1 MSAAAD
7 GQAQTTAPASG
18 APGPPLPHHPLVRHR
33 LGPRFWIPLAWTAMV
48 VVLAASASLLPLRS
62 PIEADFTAISNWP
75 DATYWFGTDQLGRDI
90 FSRAVFGARI
100 SLMVGLFAP
109 AFGLGVGIFLG
120 LAAGYFRGRTE
131 SIIVAAMDAIMA
143 FPGILV
149 VLAVTAYVGASTAIL
164 ILLLGFLTIPAFMR
178 VARANTL
185 VFAERE
191 FVLAA
196 RAMGAT
202 HARVLTLEI
211 LPNVMIP
218 MLIYALLAVSRI
230 IVVEGVLSFLGLSV
244 PPPQPTWGNMIAD
257 GQADLATLPYIPFI
271 PSALML
277 LTLLSINLIGERLRA
292 RTDFRGS
299 AL

>member
-1 MSAAAD
+1 MSATVDDRAEITAS
-7 GQAQTTAPASG
+7 TTG
-18 APGPPLPHHPLVRHR
+18 TLNRPLIRRR
-33 LGPRFWIPLAWTAMV
+33 LGLRFWVPMTWTAIV
-48 VVLAASASLLPLRS
+48 VVLAATANLLPLRN
-62 PIEADFTAISNWP
+62 PTDADFTVISNWP

-90 FSRAVFGARI
+90 FARSVFGARI
-100 SLMVGLFAP
+100 SLIIGLLAP
-109 AFGLGVGIFLG
+109 TIGLGVGVFLG

-131 SIIVAAMDAIMA
+131 AVIVAVMDAIMA

-149 VLAVTAYVGASTAIL
+149 VLAVTAYIGANTAIL

-191 FVLAA
+191 FVVAA

-202 HARVLTLEI
+202 HGRVLTLEI
-211 LPNVMIP
+211 LPNVIVP
-218 MLIYALLAVSRI
+218 MLIYALLVVSRI
-230 IVVEGVLSFLGLSV
+230 IVIEGVLSFLGLSV

-257 GQADLATLPYIPFI
+257 GQADLATLPYIAFV
-271 PSALML
+271 PSALMF
-277 LTLLSINLIGERLRA
+277 LTVLSINLIGERLRA

>member
-1 MSAAAD
+1 MSAAVD
-7 GQAQTTAPASG
+7 GEAQTTAPASG
-18 APGPPLPHHPLVRHR
+18 APSPRLARHR
-33 LGPRFWIPLAWTAMV
+33 LGLGFWIPLLWTTMV
-48 VVLAASASLLPLRS
+48 VVLAAIANLLPLRS
-62 PIEADFTAISNWP
+62 PIETDFTAISNWP
-75 DATYWFGTDQLGRDI
+75 DATHWFGTDQLGRDI

-100 SLMVGLFAP
+100 SLVVGLFAP
-109 AFGLGVGIFLG
+109 ALGLGVGIFLG
-120 LAAGYFRGRTE
+120 MAAGYFRGRTE
-131 SIIVAAMDAIMA
+131 SVIVAAMDAIMA

-149 VLAVTAYVGASTAIL
+149 VLAVTAYVGANTAIL

-202 HARVLTLEI
+202 HARVLRLEI
-211 LPNVMIP
+211 LPNVIIP
-218 MLIYALLAVSRI
+218 MLTYALLVVSRI
-230 IVVEGVLSFLGLSV
+230 IVIEGVLSFLGLSV

-257 GQADLATLPYIPFI
+257 GQADLATLPYIAFI
-271 PSALML
+271 PSALMF
-277 LTLLSINLIGERLRA
+277 LTVLSINLIGERLRA

>member
-1 MSAAAD
+1 MSVAVESAV
-7 GQAQTTAPASG
+7 QTRAPASG
-18 APGPPLPHHPLVRHR
+18 APGAAFARHR
-33 LGPRFWIPLAWTAMV
+33 LGPGFWIPLVWTAMV
-48 VVLAASASLLPLRS
+48 VVLAATAHLLPLRN
-62 PIEADFTAISNWP
+62 PIETDFTVVSNWP
-75 DATYWFGTDQLGRDI
+75 DASYWFGTDHLGRDI

-100 SLMVGLFAP
+100 SLTVGLLAP
-109 AFGLGVGIFLG
+109 TIGLGMGVFLG

-131 SIIVAAMDAIMA
+131 SVIVAAMDAIMA

-149 VLAVTAYVGASTAIL
+149 VLAVTAYVGANTAVL

-211 LPNVMIP
+211 LPNVIIP
-218 MLIYALLAVSRI
+218 TLTYALLVVSRI
-230 IVVEGVLSFLGLSV
+230 IVLEGVLSFLGLSV

-257 GQADLATLPYIPFI
+257 GQTDLATLPYIAFI
-271 PSALML
+271 PSALMFI
-277 LTLLSINLIGERLRA
+277 TVLSINLIGERLRA

>member
-7 GQAQTTAPASG
+7 GETQTM
-18 APGPPLPHHPLVRHR
+18 APGRPFARHR
-33 LGPRFWIPLAWTAMV
+33 LGPGFWIPLTWTAMV
-48 VVLAASASLLPLRS
+48 VVLASTANLLPLRS
-62 PIEADFTAISNWP
+62 PVETDFAVIANWP
-75 DATYWFGTDQLGRDI
+75 DATHWFGTDQLGRDI
-90 FSRAVFGARI
+90 FSRVVFGARI
-100 SLMVGLFAP
+100 SLIVGLLAP

-120 LAAGYFRGRTE
+120 MAAGYFRGRIE
-131 SIIVAAMDAIMA
+131 SIIVAVMDAILA

-149 VLAVTAYVGASTAIL
+149 VLAVTAYVGANTAIL
-164 ILLLGFLTIPAFMR
+164 IFLLGFLTIPAFMR

-185 VFAERE
+185 VFAQRE

-202 HARVLTLEI
+202 HRRVLTLEI
-211 LPNVMIP
+211 LPNVIIP
-218 MLIYALLAVSRI
+218 MLIYALLVVSRI
-230 IVVEGVLSFLGLSV
+230 IVIEGVLSFLGLSV

-257 GQADLATLPYIPFI
+257 GQAELATLPYIPFI
-271 PSALML
+271 PAATMF

>member
-7 GQAQTTAPASG
+7 DQAQTTAPASD
-18 APGPPLPHHPLVRHR
+18 APNPPFARHR
-33 LGPRFWIPLAWTAMV
+33 LGPGFWIPLVWTTMV
-48 VVLAASASLLPLRS
+48 VGLALTANLLPLRS
-62 PIEADFTAISNWP
+62 PIEADFTVISNWP
-75 DATYWFGTDQLGRDI
+75 DATYWFGTDQLGRDL

-100 SLMVGLFAP
+100 SLIVGLLAP

-131 SIIVAAMDAIMA
+131 SLIAAAMDAIMA
-143 FPGILV
+143 FPAILIA
-149 VLAVTAYVGASTAIL
+149 LAVTAYVGANTAIV
-164 ILLLGFLTIPAFMR
+164 IFLLGFLTIPAFMR

-185 VFAERE
+185 VFAQRE

-202 HARVLTLEI
+202 HMRVLTREI
-211 LPNVMIP
+211 LPNVIIP
-218 MLIYALLAVSRI
+218 MLVYALLMVSRI

-244 PPPQPTWGNMIAD
+244 PSPRPTWGNMIAD
-257 GQADLATLPYIPFI
+257 GEADLATLPYIPFI
-271 PSALML
+271 PSALMF
-277 LTLLSINLIGERLRA
+277 LTVLSINLIGECLRA

>member
-1 MSAAAD
+1 MSEAL
-7 GQAQTTAPASG
+7 TTAPVSG
-18 APGPPLPHHPLVRHR
+18 APSRPLSRHR
-33 LGPRFWIPLAWTAMV
+33 LGPGFWIPLAWTAVV
-48 VVLAASASLLPLRS
+48 VVLAATANLLPLRS
-62 PIEADFTAISNWP
+62 PIEADFSVISNWP
-75 DATYWFGTDQLGRDI
+75 DATWWFGTDHLGRDI

-100 SLMVGLFAP
+100 SLIVGLLAP
-109 AFGLGVGIFLG
+109 AFGLGVGMFLG
-120 LAAGYFRGRTE
+120 MAAGYFRGRTE
-131 SIIVAAMDAIMA
+131 SIIVAATDAIMA

-149 VLAVTAYVGASTAIL
+149 VLAVTAYIGANTAIL
-164 ILLLGFLTIPAFMR
+164 VLLLGFLTIPAFVR

-185 VFAERE
+185 VFAQRE

-211 LPNVMIP
+211 LPNVIIP
-218 MLIYALLAVSRI
+218 MLTYALLVVSRI
-230 IVVEGVLSFLGLSV
+230 IVIEGVLSFLGLSV

-257 GQADLATLPYIPFI
+257 GQTDLATLPYIAFI
-271 PSALML
+271 PSALMF
-277 LTLLSINLIGERLRA
+277 LTVLSINLIGECLRA

>member
-1 MSAAAD
+1 MSEALI
-7 GQAQTTAPASG
+7 TTRTSG
-18 APGPPLPHHPLVRHR
+18 APSLVPSLALARHR
-33 LGPRFWIPLAWTAMV
+33 LGPGFWIPLAWTAMV
-48 VVLAASASLLPLRS
+48 VALAAAANLLPLRS
-62 PIEADFTAISNWP
+62 PIEADFTVISNWP
-75 DATYWFGTDQLGRDI
+75 DATWWFGTDHLGRDI

-100 SLMVGLFAP
+100 SLIVGLLAP
-109 AFGLGVGIFLG
+109 ALGLGVGICLG

-143 FPGILV
+143 FPGILI
-149 VLAVTAYVGASTAIL
+149 VLAVTAYVGANTAL
-164 ILLLGFLTIPAFMR
+164 LVFLLGFLTIPAFMR

-185 VFAERE
+185 VFAQRE

-202 HARVLTLEI
+202 HSRVLTLEI
-211 LPNVMIP
+211 LPNVIIP
-218 MLIYALLAVSRI
+218 MLTYALLVVSRI
-230 IVVEGVLSFLGLSV
+230 IVIEGVLSFLGLSV

-257 GQADLATLPYIPFI
+257 GQTDLATLPYIAFI
-271 PSALML
+271 PSALMF
-277 LTLLSINLIGERLRA
+277 LTVLSINLIGEHLRA

>member
-7 GQAQTTAPASG
+7 GEARTRTPASG
-18 APGPPLPHHPLVRHR
+18 APGRPLARHR
-33 LGPRFWIPLAWTAMV
+33 LGPFFWIPLAWTTMV
-48 VVLAASASLLPLRS
+48 VVLAATANLLPLRS
-62 PIEADFTAISNWP
+62 PIEADFTVIAVWP
-75 DATYWFGTDQLGRDI
+75 DASHWFGTDQLGRDI

-100 SLMVGLFAP
+100 SLIVGLLAP

-149 VLAVTAYVGASTAIL
+149 VLAVTAYVGANTALL
-164 ILLLGFLTIPAFMR
+164 IFLLGFLTIPAFMR
-178 VARANTL
+178 VTRANTL
-185 VFAERE
+185 VFAQRE

-211 LPNVMIP
+211 LPNVIIP
-218 MLIYALLAVSRI
+218 MLIYALVVVSRI
-230 IVVEGVLSFLGLSV
+230 IVIEGVLSFLGLSV

-257 GQADLATLPYIPFI
+257 GQTDLATLPYIPFI
-271 PSALML
+271 PSALMF
-277 LTLLSINLIGERLRA
+277 LTVLSINLIGERLRA